1 MKETNMNIKI
11 EFFQSDL
18 IQAIG
23 AGIYEVSVYNN
34 HQSEII
40 YIGESVFVLV
50 RCASH
55 LYELN
60 KKPEYYGFTE
70 ETIQD
75 SSITLKFRLI
85 EKIDNKILRRKREI
99 ELIKEK
105 KPLSQSGISDRQ
117 KSVEDKI
124 LALTSFLNSN
134 TKVEHNL
141 SASDRY
147 NI

>member
-1 MKETNMNIKI
+1 MNITI
-11 EFFQSDL
+11 QFFHEDL

-23 AGIYEVSVYNN
+23 AGIYEISVCKNDE
-34 HQSEII
+34 SKVL

-60 KKPEYYGFTE
+60 KDPKHFGFTE
-70 ETIQD
+70 KTIRD
-75 SSITLKFRLI
+75 SNVKLKFRLL
-85 EKIDNKILRRKREI
+85 EKESKRDLRKKREK

-105 KPLSQSGISDRQ
+105 APLTQSGISDYQ

-124 LALTSFLNSN
+124 SALTSFLNSSC
-134 TKVEHNL
+134 T
-141 SASDRY
+141 

>member
-23 AGIYEVSVYNN
+23 SGVYEVSVYKNN
-34 HQSEII
+34 QSKVL

-60 KKPEYYGFTE
+60 KNPEYFGFTE
-70 ETIQD
+70 ETIKD
-75 SSITLKFRLI
+75 SSITLKFRLL
-85 EKIDNKILRRKREI
+85 EKIDNKILRKKREI

-105 KPLSQSGISDRQ
+105 KPLSQSGISDYQ
-117 KSVEDKI
+117 KSIEDKI
-124 LALTSFLNSN
+124 SVLTSFLN
-134 TKVEHNL
+134 L
-141 SASDRY
+141 S
-147 NI
+147 I

>member
-1 MKETNMNIKI
+1 MKESNMNITI
-11 EFFQSDL
+11 QFFQRDL
-18 IQAIG
+18 IPAIG
-23 AGIYEVSVYNN
+23 AGIYEISVYKNDE
-34 HQSEII
+34 SRVL

-60 KKPEYYGFTE
+60 KDPKYFGFTE
-70 ETIQD
+70 ETIRD
-75 SSITLKFRLI
+75 SDVKLKFRLL
-85 EKIDNKILRRKREI
+85 EKVNKRDLRKKREK

-105 KPLSQSGISDRQ
+105 APLTQSGISDYQ

-124 LALTSFLNSN
+124 SALTSFLNSSF
-134 TKVEHNL
+134 T
-141 SASDRY
+141 

>member
-1 MKETNMNIKI
+1 MKEINMNII
-11 EFFQSDL
+11 IDFFQKDL
-18 IQAIG
+18 IKAIG
-23 AGIYEVSVYNN
+23 AGIYEISVQKNDK
-34 HQSEII
+34 SKIL

-60 KKPEYYGFTE
+60 KNPEYLGFTK
-70 ETIQD
+70 ETIKD
-75 SSITLKFRLI
+75 SSITLKFSLI
-85 EKIDNKILRRKREI
+85 EKIDKKDLRKKRET

-105 KPLSQSGISDRQ
+105 EPLSQSGINDYQ

-124 LALTSFLNSN
+124 SALTSFLNSSL
-134 TKVEHNL
+134 T
-141 SASDRY
+141 